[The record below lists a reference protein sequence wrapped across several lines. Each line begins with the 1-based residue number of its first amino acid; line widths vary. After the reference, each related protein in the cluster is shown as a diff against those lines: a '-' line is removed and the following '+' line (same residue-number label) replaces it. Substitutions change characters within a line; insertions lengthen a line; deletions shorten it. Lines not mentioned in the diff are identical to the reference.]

1 MRFIILSFYSD
12 FYSLVILL
20 VSLFS
25 FKRIVKRYWIAI
37 EIALYKLLL
46 LLLLLL

>member
-1 MRFIILSFYSD
+1 MILSFFFH

-25 FKRIVKRYWIAI
+25 HVSDIFMFLSILLVTF
-37 EIALYKLLL
+37 LKLL
-46 LLLLLL
+46 